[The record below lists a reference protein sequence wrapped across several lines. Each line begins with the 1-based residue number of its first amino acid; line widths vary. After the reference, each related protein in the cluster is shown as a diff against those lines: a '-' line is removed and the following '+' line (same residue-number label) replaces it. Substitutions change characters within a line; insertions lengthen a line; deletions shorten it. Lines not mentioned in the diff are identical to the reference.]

1 MSRCTGLIGVP
12 LFCIATLAI
21 AQAPTRA
28 ADPIFVRAQTLVSDG
43 NGVAGRALIDSVI
56 AKTPPTSQ
64 LYPQALFWRATLA
77 ANAADAESDYKH
89 IVVDYPLA
97 PQAEDALLRL
107 AQLELAR
114 GDRDGALN
122 HLQRIPRDYPRSKS
136 LARAS
141 YWTARV
147 LFEKNDIP
155 NACAANASALAQA
168 DVSEVELR
176 NQIQYQG
183 QRCPAVAAVA
193 TTTAPA
199 APVPTPVTS
208 ATATI
213 PPASV
218 TASTTSAKA
227 IPATSTASTTPAKVT
242 PATSTASKPVVP
254 AVAVKPEAIVTDSPK
269 VRAPSPVHKTI
280 PIAAVPRPKPP
291 AEANDAKPSIVDP
304 SKAPKAVAES
314 PKAPKAVAENT
325 EPKRNTPVSRGNGYS
340 VQVAAYTHKAEADKL
355 VSSLTKR
362 GYSARVDG
370 SVAPFRVRI
379 GRYTTER
386 DAEDALKK
394 LKSKHM
400 DGFVVRAPER

>member
-1 MSRCTGLIGVP
+1 MSRSAGFIGLP
-12 LFCIATLAI
+12 LFCVATLAT
-21 AQAPTRA
+21 AQAPSRP

-77 ANAADAESDYKH
+77 SNAADAESDYKH

-155 NACAANASALAQA
+155 NACAANANALAQA
-168 DVSEVELR
+168 AVSEIELR

-183 QRCPAVAAVA
+183 QRCPAAAAVA
-193 TTTAPA
+193 TTTVAPA
-199 APVPTPVTS
+199 PTTTPPAP

-213 PPASV
+213 PLVSG
-218 TASTTSAKA
+218 
-227 IPATSTASTTPAKVT
+227 TASTTPAKST
-242 PATSTASKPVVP
+242 AATSPLPNPAIPAS
-254 AVAVKPEAIVTDSPK
+254 ANKPEAVDTVSATVKAPTPPPKIVLPT
-269 VRAPSPVHKTI
+269 
-280 PIAAVPRPKPP
+280 AVPRPKPP
-291 AEANDAKPSIVDP
+291 TEANDSKPSIVDP
-304 SKAPKAVAES
+304 SKSPKAVANK
-314 PKAPKAVAENT
+314 PAAKPNT
-325 EPKRNTPVSRGNGYS
+325 SASRASGYS

-355 VSSLTKR
+355 ASSLNKR

-379 GRYTTER
+379 GRYPTER

>member
-1 MSRCTGLIGVP
+1 MSRSAGFIGLP
-12 LFCIATLAI
+12 LFCVATLAT
-21 AQAPTRA
+21 AQAPSRP

-77 ANAADAESDYKH
+77 SNAADAESDYKH

-155 NACAANASALAQA
+155 NACAANANALAQA
-168 DVSEVELR
+168 DVSEIELR

-183 QRCPAVAAVA
+183 QRCPAPAAVA
-193 TTTAPA
+193 TTTA
-199 APVPTPVTS
+199 AP
-208 ATATI
+208 
-213 PPASV
+213 
-218 TASTTSAKA
+218 ASTTTSSAP
-227 IPATSTASTTPAKVT
+227 ITVPPVSGTASTTPAKST
-242 PATSTASKPVVP
+242 AATSPAPKPAIPASVNKSE
-254 AVAVKPEAIVTDSPK
+254 AVDTVSATVKAPTPPPK
-269 VRAPSPVHKTI
+269 TVKTT
-280 PIAAVPRPKPP
+280 AVPRPKPP
-291 AEANDAKPSIVDP
+291 TEANDSKPSIVDP
-304 SKAPKAVAES
+304 SKAPKAVAEK
-314 PKAPKAVAENT
+314 PEA
-325 EPKRNTPVSRGNGYS
+325 KRNTSVSRGSGYS

-355 VSSLTKR
+355 ASSLNKR

-379 GRYTTER
+379 GRYPTER

>member
-1 MSRCTGLIGVP
+1 MSKCAGFIGLP
-12 LFCIATLAI
+12 LFCVATLAT
-21 AQAPTRA
+21 AQAPLRP

-56 AKTPPTSQ
+56 SKTPPTSQ

-77 ANAADAESDYKH
+77 SNAADAESDYKH

-155 NACAANASALAQA
+155 NACAANANALAQA
-168 DVSEVELR
+168 DVSEIELR

-183 QRCPAVAAVA
+183 QRCPAAGALS

-199 APVPTPVTS
+199 PPAPTPVTS
-208 ATATI
+208 TTATV
-213 PPASV
+213 PPVSE
-218 TASTTSAKA
+218 
-227 IPATSTASTTPAKVT
+227 TASTTPAKSI

-254 AVAVKPEAIVTDSPK
+254 ATAVVKPEAIITDSPK

-280 PIAAVPRPKPP
+280 PSAPVPRPKPP
-291 AEANDAKPSIVDP
+291 TEANDAKPSIVDP
-304 SKAPKAVAES
+304 SKAPKPAAEK
-314 PKAPKAVAENT
+314 PEA
-325 EPKRNTPVSRGNGYS
+325 KRNTPASRGSGYS

-355 VSSLTKR
+355 ASSLVKR

-379 GRYTTER
+379 GRYTTEQ
-386 DAEDALKK
+386 DAEDAFKK

>member
-1 MSRCTGLIGVP
+1 MSRCAVFIGLP
-12 LFCIATLAI
+12 LFCIATLAT
-21 AQAPTRA
+21 AQAPSRP

-114 GDRDGALN
+114 GDRDGALS

-155 NACAANASALAQA
+155 NACAANANALAQA
-168 DVSEVELR
+168 DVSEIELR

-183 QRCPAVAAVA
+183 QRCPAATAVA
-193 TTTAPA
+193 TTAPA
-199 APVPTPVTS
+199 APTTSVPAPTT
-208 ATATI
+208 TTI
-213 PPASV
+213 PPASG
-218 TASTTSAKA
+218 TASA
-227 IPATSTASTTPAKVT
+227 TPAKT
-242 PATSTASKPVVP
+242 TATTSTPPKPVVP
-254 AVAVKPEAIVTDSPK
+254 ASVENARAVDTVSATVKD
-269 VRAPSPVHKTI
+269 PSPARKT
-280 PIAAVPRPKPP
+280 VPTPVVQRPKPP
-291 AEANDAKPSIVDP
+291 TEANDSKPSIVDP
-304 SKAPKAVAES
+304 SKAPKAV
-314 PKAPKAVAENT
+314 T
-325 EPKRNTPVSRGNGYS
+325 EKPEEKRNTAPSRGSGYS
-340 VQVAAYTHKAEADKL
+340 VQVAAYTRKAEADKL
-355 VSSLTKR
+355 ASSLGKR

-379 GRYTTER
+379 GRYATER
-386 DAEDALKK
+386 DAEDALRK